1 MKKPASSLIPCWIN
15 NINMEVKNKIV
26 IITGAGAGIG
36 KATAMHFAKH
46 GATVVVSDINMEN
59 AEKVANEIT
68 HLQRGQVTNK
78 VKVLAIKANVAIFK
92 DVESLISKTVEEFG
106 QLDVIVNNAGIGP
119 NLSRT
124 HESSLKDWDRVIAVN
139 QTGVFYCMKIA
150 LQQFL
155 KQGHGNIVNIASL
168 AGLKASPNYISY
180 SASKFAVVGMT
191 KSVAMEY
198 ATKNIRV
205 NAVCPGYTESALL
218 SQLINT
224 KPEMDAILKSIIP
237 MKRYGKAQEIAEAVV
252 WLASDSTKFITGQTI
267 TLDGGTSL

>member
-1 MKKPASSLIPCWIN
+1 
-15 NINMEVKNKIV
+15 MEVKKKIV
-26 IITGAGAGIG
+26 IITGAGSGIG
-36 KATAMHFAKH
+36 KATAIHFAKH
-46 GATVVVSDINMEN
+46 GATVVVSDINLEKV
-59 AEKVANEIT
+59 EKVANEINS
-68 HLQRGQVTNK
+68 LQTGELTNK
-78 VKVLAIKANVAIFK
+78 VKALPIKANVIVFEE
-92 DVESLISKTVEEFG
+92 VENLISKTVEEFG

-119 NLSRT
+119 SLLRT

-139 QTGVFYCMKIA
+139 QTGVFYCMKVA

-168 AGLKASPNYISY
+168 AGLKASPNNISY

-218 SQLINT
+218 SQLINA
-224 KPEMDAILKSIIP
+224 KPEMDAILKSVIP
-237 MKRYGKAQEIAEAVV
+237 MKRYGKAEEIADAVV
-252 WLASDSTKFITGQTI
+252 WLASDNTKFITGQTI